1 MHLPHFHPI
10 PTPTPTPNPNPNPK
24 PKPNPKPNP
33 KPKPKPQHHINS
45 YATAYNSNDPRTI
58 SSTNVDLVY
67 MKICELPA
75 LPNDATTCQSNWD
88 QNSYYEWI
96 KESTGMTLPY
106 NTMEE
111 VESHFRNSALYY
123 EKVRICTT
131 ADSNED
137 DAQCSEV
144 AFDKTANIVT
154 GSLMNMIKTTLVMII
169 LIWANLS
176 FGKGERA
183 PKRQHPQLILYLTH
197 NTKQTNQ
204 FIPQTPK
211 IWC

>member
-1 MHLPHFHPI
+1 
-10 PTPTPTPNPNPNPK
+10 
-24 PKPNPKPNP
+24 
-33 KPKPKPQHHINS
+33 
-45 YATAYNSNDPRTI
+45 
-58 SSTNVDLVY
+58 

-96 KESTGMTLPY
+96 KESTGMILPY

-204 FIPQTPK
+204 FISADAQNLVLTPIEK
-211 IWC
+211 MIALITMLSTNPMASTSKKKKQVSE